1 MNALPIVI
9 IKSNKDFCSSA
20 FLLWKFLSIRNKNP
34 KDLRFIVIPLF
45 KQGQGPNNC
54 FGDSTILRPITVRI
68 RHGFHYNLYN
78 ILLLPF
84 CAERDGWRPSQPPI
98 PNPTLTNPPS

>member
-34 KDLRFIVIPLF
+34 KDLRFKATLSSLYLNKVRV
-45 KQGQGPNNC
+45 Q
-54 FGDSTILRPITVRI
+54 ITVLVI
-68 RHGFHYNLYN
+68 
-78 ILLLPF
+78 
-84 CAERDGWRPSQPPI
+84 QPY
-98 PNPTLTNPPS
+98 